1 MMALIE
7 LRLMKHQGGARVHR
21 GCRVGKDSVYIQAEK
36 ESERGWGQVLHPTQY
51 SQKKKTFHRNQEAH
65 IKDNSIKALG

>member
-36 ESERGWGQVLHPTQY
+36 ESEKGWGQVLHPTQY
-51 SQKKKTFHRNQEAH
+51 SQKKKKH
-65 IKDNSIKALG
+65 SIGIRRPT